1 MARLMIF
8 MTAVLTGT
16 FAVAWFNYCTTPMF
30 EAQKKIVK
38 LTDEQL
44 DELVKSSRR
53 SSKQR

>member
-8 MTAVLTGT
+8 LTAVLTGT